1 MSKWNK
7 VILSGSRAEL
17 RDVTASYFR
26 GDGSALTGIVASIA
40 SIAENA
46 SFPFTFTSQTSFQVT
61 HSLNTPNPIIQ
72 CYDSNNEQNIPEIIK
87 IINDDV
93 ISITYPTAQ
102 SGRVVVAKGGHM
114 ISGNLNFAN
123 SSSVSVTSSYS
134 LTASFV
140 ELARSSSF
148 SISSSY
154 SLSSS
159 LAISSSYSLSSS
171 WAPSLLEVKKD
182 NTSIKLQT
190 IEIDFTGSGVQ
201 VTDNGSG
208 RVKVQITGS
217 AGGGVTNGITEAI
230 AMLFTFGTGNINS
243 TTTLPDGATIHRIQI
258 KKPVVFDGTT
268 PVVNIYC
275 SGSSLLPLVTGS
287 MSNLKSGVDD
297 LVFDIYSVTP
307 TTSGSILL
315 SLTGSGAT
323 VGTARAYIF
332 YTKVFNN

>member
-40 SIAENA
+40 ENS
-46 SFPFTFTSQTSFQVT
+46 SFPFTFTSQTSFEVT

-87 IINDDV
+87 IINDNV

-102 SGRVVVAKGGHM
+102 SGRVVVAKCGHL
-114 ISGNLNFAN
+114 ISGSLNFAN

-217 AGGGVTNGITEAI
+217 AGGVTNGITEAI
-230 AMLFTFGTGNINS
+230 SMLFTSATGNINS